1 MNFESVCKVHF
12 CETDFWTLVMQN
24 WHNGQGA
31 KELQAI
37 VKDRGREDKSPVVDS
52 RKKSRV
58 VGDVILIIQSTYYPI
73 FAVK

>member
-1 MNFESVCKVHF
+1 MCKVHF

-31 KELQAI
+31 KELAKGL
-37 VKDRGREDKSPVVDS
+37 VKGRGREDKSLVVDS

-58 VGDVILIIQSTYYPI
+58 VGEVILITQGIYYPLS
-73 FAVK
+73 AVK